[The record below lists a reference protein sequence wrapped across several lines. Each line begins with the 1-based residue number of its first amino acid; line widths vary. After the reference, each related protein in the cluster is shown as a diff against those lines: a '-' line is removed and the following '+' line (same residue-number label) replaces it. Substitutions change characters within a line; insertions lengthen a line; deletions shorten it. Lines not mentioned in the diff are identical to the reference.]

1 MTNFLKQMAQESAA
15 RVAASKVSFTSHA
28 LDRPAFPLQLNGF
41 DVIAEIKERSPA
53 EGPLANEGESRV
65 DRAMNYAS
73 GGAAAISVLTEP
85 QRFDGQ
91 LSHLE
96 EVVGAVSALEIPVMR
111 KDFLVDTAQ
120 ILEAK
125 AAGAS
130 GVLLIAAILSDKELA
145 SMLDCAFDN
154 DLFVLLEAFEE
165 DDLERATRLA
175 QKFKIREQ
183 AAQQKFLIGINT
195 RDLRSLEVDKT
206 RLERYAPLM
215 PKGVTGVAE
224 SGLLTA
230 GDAARVAGW
239 GYEIALV
246 GTALMRADDPAGLIG
261 DSGADAV
268 GFVFADSVRRIKVR
282 DAVGLAGDVPPGI
295 KRVAVMLHPSSDEW
309 QEVRDGFRPDALQTD
324 FADFAYLDV
333 PDGIEQWPV
342 LRQGIVSESEQIPE
356 MFVYEGKA
364 SGSGEAV
371 DWQVAARLAKSGK
384 MILAGGLTI
393 ANVAEAIREVAPFG
407 VDVSSGVESAPGKKD
422 TTKIQAFI
430 EAVRTAGSAVEE
442 ARI

>member
-53 EGPLANEGESRV
+53 EGSLANEGESRV

-73 GGAAAISVLTEP
+73 SGAMAISVLTEP

-120 ILEAK
+120 VLEAK
-125 AAGAS
+125 VAGAS

-154 DLFVLLEAFEE
+154 ELFVLLEAFEE
-165 DDLERATRLA
+165 DDLQRATRLA

-195 RDLRSLEVDKT
+195 RDLRSLEVDRT
-206 RLERYAPLM
+206 RLERYGPLL

-246 GTALMRADDPAGLIG
+246 GTALMRADDPVGLIG
-261 DSGADAV
+261 EMLSAG
-268 GFVFADSVRRIKVR
+268 R
-282 DAVGLAGDVPPGI
+282 D
-295 KRVAVMLHPSSDEW
+295 K
-309 QEVRDGFRPDALQTD
+309 
-324 FADFAYLDV
+324 
-333 PDGIEQWPV
+333 
-342 LRQGIVSESEQIPE
+342 
-356 MFVYEGKA
+356 
-364 SGSGEAV
+364 
-371 DWQVAARLAKSGK
+371 VAA
-384 MILAGGLTI
+384 
-393 ANVAEAIREVAPFG
+393 
-407 VDVSSGVESAPGKKD
+407 
-422 TTKIQAFI
+422 
-430 EAVRTAGSAVEE
+430 
-442 ARI
+442 